1 MFVCFSWSLFNF
13 FNKLSSFLLYFTP
26 GEIAAVFAY
35 MMAFALLESLAVT
48 GILVLAGALLPQ
60 RWLRDGFGYKG
71 FVLLLIAA
79 ADAIL
84 LQKLLDT
91 AFPSPWTLLL
101 VTLVPLAL
109 SVIVLAILQSR
120 PGVQNLLVQ
129 VQDRFLVVLFLY
141 LPIGVISILA
151 VTVRNLL

>member
-13 FNKLSSFLLYFTP
+13 FNKLSSFLLYLTP

>member
-101 VTLVPLAL
+101 VTLVPLTL